1 MSKLTPMMQQYMK
14 IKEQYKDALLFFRLG
29 DFYEMFFEDAKIASR
44 ELDITLTARDCG
56 LPERAP
62 MCGVPY
68 HAAEG
73 YIAKL
78 IDKGY
83 KVAIC
88 EQIQDPA
95 EAKGIVERDVVR
107 IITPGTLLEASMLEE
122 RNNNYILSI
131 YRDKND
137 FGLSWADISTGE
149 YYITEISGKKGLD
162 KVVDLVSGIAPRE
175 IVVQD
180 GLDPDMLSLEIIQAR
195 YHSLITSRDQ
205 WTFEYSTAYQKL
217 ITHFNV
223 HSLNGFGCEHMT
235 IGISA
240 AGALLEYLSQTQ
252 KKALNQIT
260 SLKPYHTGSFMVLDA
275 ATRVNLELTET
286 IRSKTKKGS
295 LLWLLDKTNTAMG
308 GRLIRQWVQQPL
320 IDSHLINQRLDAVEE
335 LCENPIA
342 MEGLRQHLRMI
353 YDLERLM
360 GRISYGSANARDLIS
375 LKQSITVLPMI
386 EEIIAGLESD
396 IFKDSHRSFD
406 LLQDVFVLI
415 ENAINENPPITIRD
429 GSIIKDGY
437 NEELDKYREAMTK
450 GKDWL
455 AELEKK
461 EKERTGI
468 NNLKVGFNKVFGYYL
483 EVTRSYY
490 NLVPDNYIRKQT
502 LANSERYITPDLK
515 EMEDSI
521 LGAEEKSIILEYKL
535 FVDIR
540 EKIAGQ
546 VARVQRTARIISF
559 LDVLWSLSRV
569 ALENGY
575 VRPYID
581 DEDVIDIR
589 DGRHPVVEKTLSN
602 ALFVPNHTYLDGS
615 ENQIA
620 IITGPNMAGKSTYMR
635 QVAIMV
641 LMAQI
646 GSFIPASKAR
656 IGVVDRIF
664 TRVGASDDLS
674 AGQSTFMVEMN
685 EMANILH
692 NATSKSL
699 LILDEIGRGTST
711 YDGLSIAW
719 AIVEYICNHKSLGSK
734 TLFATHYHE
743 LTELEGKLRGVKN
756 FCITVK
762 EQGNDIIFLR
772 KVVRGGAEK
781 SLGIQ
786 VARLAGLPSPVI
798 NRASKILRIL
808 EKLDVSKT
816 ENKDLIIREDSS
828 QLTFFDKRPSEVE
841 EEIKGIDILNITPI
855 EAMNILYRLVEK
867 SRRDEDM

>member
-78 IDKGY
+78 IEKGY

-107 IITPGTLLEASMLEE
+107 IITPGTLLEASMLDEK
-122 RNNNYILSI
+122 NNNYILSI
-131 YRDKND
+131 YRDKYN

-149 YYITEISGKKGLD
+149 YYLTEISGKKDLD
-162 KVVDLVSGIAPRE
+162 KVLDLISGIVPKE
-175 IVVQD
+175 IVIQD
-180 GLDPDMLSLEIIQAR
+180 GLDPGMLPLETIQAR
-195 YHSLITSRDQ
+195 HPCLITPLDQ
-205 WTFEYSTAYQKL
+205 WTFEYTMAYQKL

-223 HSLNGFGCEHMT
+223 HSLNGFGCEHMSA
-235 IGISA
+235 GIRA

-252 KKALNQIT
+252 KNALNQIT
-260 SLKPYHTGSFMVLDA
+260 SLRPYHTESFMVLDA
-275 ATRVNLELTET
+275 VTRANLELTET
-286 IRSKTKKGS
+286 IRSKARKGS

-308 GRLIRQWVQQPL
+308 GRLIRQWIQQPL

-342 MEGLRQHLRMI
+342 MEDLRQHLRMI

-375 LKQSITVLPMI
+375 LKQSIAVLPTV
-386 EEIIAGLESD
+386 EEIIEGFQSD
-396 IFKDSHRSFD
+396 IFKVFHKDFD
-406 LLQDVFVLI
+406 LLQDIFVLI
-415 ENAINENPPITIRD
+415 ENAIDENPPITIRD

-437 NEELDKYREAMTK
+437 NVELDKYREAMTK

-455 AELEKK
+455 ADLEKK

-468 NNLKVGFNKVFGYYL
+468 NNLRVGFNKVFGYYL
-483 EVTRSYY
+483 EVTKS
-490 NLVPDNYIRKQT
+490 NFGLVPDNYIRKQT
-502 LANSERYITPDLK
+502 LANSERYITPELK
-515 EMEDSI
+515 EVEDSI
-521 LGAEEKSIILEYKL
+521 LGAEEKSITLEYKL

-540 EKIAGQ
+540 ERIASQ
-546 VARVQRTARIISF
+546 VERVQRTARIISF
-559 LDVLWSLSRV
+559 LDALWSLARV

-575 VRPYID
+575 VRPDID
-581 DEDVIDIR
+581 DEDIIDIQ
-589 DGRHPVVEKTLSN
+589 DGRHPVVEKTLTN

-635 QVAIMV
+635 QVAIIV

-646 GSFIPASKAR
+646 GSFVPASKAR

-692 NATSKSL
+692 NATPKSL

-719 AIVEYICNHKSLGSK
+719 AIVEYICNNKSLGSK

-786 VARLAGLPSPVI
+786 VARLAGLPLPVI
-798 NRASKILRIL
+798 NRASKILTRL
-808 EKLDVSKT
+808 EKLDVNKT
-816 ENKDLIIREDSS
+816 ENKEFLREDSA
-828 QLTFFDKRPSEVE
+828 QLSFFDKKPSEIE
-841 EEIKGIDILNITPI
+841 EEIKGIDILNITPL

-867 SRRDEDM
+867 TRRDEGI

>member
-14 IKEQYKDALLFFRLG
+14 IKEQNKDALLFFRLG
-29 DFYEMFFEDAKIASR
+29 DFYEMFFHDAEVASR
-44 ELDITLTARDCG
+44 ELDIALTARDCG

-73 YIAKL
+73 YIARL
-78 IDKGY
+78 IERGY

-88 EQIQDPA
+88 EQLEDPA
-95 EAKGIVERDVVR
+95 EAKGIVKRDVVR
-107 IITPGTLLEASMLEE
+107 IITPGTLLEASMLDE

-131 YRDKND
+131 YRGKSG

-149 YYITEISGKKGLD
+149 FYLTQMPHQKELGNMIDLISGIVPSEVIVQEGLESD
-162 KVVDLVSGIAPRE
+162 ALP
-175 IVVQD
+175 
-180 GLDPDMLSLEIIQAR
+180 LEIIQTR
-195 YHSLITSRDQ
+195 YPFIVTPLSQ
-205 WTFEYSTAYQKL
+205 WAFEYNTAYQKL
-217 ITHFNV
+217 IVHFDV
-223 HSLNGFGCEHMT
+223 HSLNGFGCEHMPK
-235 IGISA
+235 GISA

-252 KKALNQIT
+252 KNALKQIT
-260 SLKPYHTGSFMVLDA
+260 SLRPHHTGSAMVLDS
-275 ATRVNLELTET
+275 ATRINLELTET

-295 LLWLLDKTNTAMG
+295 LLWLLDKTITAMG
-308 GRLIRQWVQQPL
+308 GRLIRQWIQQPL
-320 IDSHLINQRLDAVEE
+320 TDSHLINQRLDAVGE
-335 LCENPIA
+335 LCADPVS
-342 MEGLRQHLRMI
+342 MEDLRHHLRMI

-360 GRISYGSANARDLIS
+360 GRVSYGSANARDLIS
-375 LKQSITVLPMI
+375 LKQSVAVLPMI
-386 EEIIAGLESD
+386 EDIVKGFQSD
-396 IFKDSHRSFD
+396 IFKGFHEGFD
-406 LLQDVFVLI
+406 LLQDIHILI
-415 ENAINENPPITIRD
+415 EDSIDNNPPITIRE
-429 GSIIKDGY
+429 GSLIKDGY
-437 NEELDKYREAMTK
+437 NGQLDLYREAMTK

-455 AELEKK
+455 ADLEKDERK
-461 EKERTGI
+461 RTGI
-468 NNLKVGFNKVFGYYL
+468 NTLRVGFNKVFGYYL
-483 EVTRSYY
+483 EVTKSYFD
-490 NLVPDNYIRKQT
+490 LVPDNYIRKQT
-502 LANSERYITPDLK
+502 LVNSERYITPELK
-515 EMEDSI
+515 EVEDSI
-521 LGAEEKSIILEYKL
+521 LGAEEKSVILEHKL

-540 EKIAGQ
+540 EKIAAQ
-546 VARVQRTARIISF
+546 VKRVQETARIISI
-559 LDVLWSLSRV
+559 LDGLWSLARV
-569 ALENGY
+569 SLENRY
-575 VRPYID
+575 IRPQVD
-581 DEDVIDIR
+581 DGDVIDIQ
-589 DGRHPVVEKTLSN
+589 DGRHPVVEKTLPN
-602 ALFVPNHTYLDGS
+602 ALFVPNHTYLDSS

-635 QVAIMV
+635 QVAVIV

-646 GSFIPASKAR
+646 GSFVPASKSR

-692 NATSKSL
+692 NATPKSL

-719 AIVEYICNHKSLGSK
+719 AIVEYICNHKRLGSK

-786 VARLAGLPSPVI
+786 VARLAGLPLPVI
-798 NRASKILRIL
+798 NRASKILNRL
-808 EKLDVSKT
+808 EKLDV
-816 ENKDLIIREDSS
+816 NRAEDKSPLKEDTP
-828 QLTFFDKRPSEVE
+828 QLSFFDQRPSEIE
-841 EEIKGIDILNITPI
+841 EEVRGIDILNITPI
-855 EAMNILYRLVEK
+855 EALNILNKLVEMTRG
-867 SRRDEDM
+867 SEDV